1 MAGKASSDDD
11 GGLIADINITPM
23 VDITLVLLIIFMVAA
38 PMIMK
43 QAIKVNLPKA
53 ATGKTAPDTSVS
65 VVIKK
70 DGRTF
75 FIISRGKKDTLRFT
89 ISKDQK
95 VVYAVKRAGER
106 DYSADAA
113 TTVKYLTAFLKEESS
128 VNPKIRAILSADR
141 EVEHG
146 IVVRYM
152 DLLNQCKIS
161 RYAVSVEKPTRAVKP
176 K

>member
-53 ATGKTAPDTSVS
+53 ATGKTAPDTSVA

-70 DGRTF
+70 
-75 FIISRGKKDTLRFT
+75 
-89 ISKDQK
+89 
-95 VVYAVKRAGER
+95 
-106 DYSADAA
+106 
-113 TTVKYLTAFLKEESS
+113 
-128 VNPKIRAILSADR
+128 
-141 EVEHG
+141 
-146 IVVRYM
+146 
-152 DLLNQCKIS
+152 
-161 RYAVSVEKPTRAVKP
+161 
-176 K
+176 

>member
-1 MAGKASSDDD
+1 MAGRSSSDDD

-70 DGRTF
+70 DGHTF
-75 FIISRGKKDTLRFT
+75 VIINRGDKGTIRFT
-89 ISKDQK
+89 IDKDQK
-95 VVYAVKRAGER
+95 VVYAVKRKSDRE
-106 DYSADAA
+106 YSADASSNLD
-113 TTVKYLTAFLKEESS
+113 YLMAFLKEESS
-128 VNPKIRAILSADR
+128 VNPKIRAILSADT
-141 EVEHG
+141 EVQHG
-146 IVVRYM
+146 QVVRYM
-152 DLLNQCKIS
+152 DLLNRAKIS
-161 RYAVSVEKPTRAVKP
+161 RYAVSVEKPVRSGKR

>member
-70 DGRTF
+70 DDRTY
-75 FIISRGKKDTLRFT
+75 FIINRGDKDTLRFT
-89 ISKDQK
+89 IGKDQK
-95 VVYAVKRAGER
+95 VVYAVKRKADR

-113 TTVKYLTAFLKEESS
+113 STLDYLMAFLKEESA
-128 VNPKIRAILSADR
+128 VNPKIRAILSADK

-146 IVVRYM
+146 RVVKYM
-152 DLLNQCKIS
+152 DLLNRAKIS
-161 RYAVSVEKPTRAVKP
+161 RYAVSVEKPARSAKR

>member
-11 GGLIADINITPM
+11 GGLIADINVTPL

-70 DGRTF
+70 DGPTY
-75 FIISRGKKDTLRFT
+75 FIINRGDKDLLRFT
-89 ISKDQK
+89 IAKGGK
-95 VVYAVKRAGER
+95 VVYAVKGKGDR
-106 DYSADAA
+106 DYSQDAS
-113 TTVKYLTAFLKEESS
+113 TNLDYLTSFLKEEAR
-128 VNPKIRAILSADR
+128 VNPKIRAIVSADK

-146 IVVRYM
+146 QVVRYM

-161 RYAVSVEKPTRAVKP
+161 RYAVSVERPTKPARRK
-176 K
+176 

>member
-1 MAGKASSDDD
+1 MAGKSSSDDD

-53 ATGKTAPDTSVS
+53 ASGKTAPDTSVA

-70 DGRTF
+70 SGQTF
-75 FIISRGKKDTLRFT
+75 FIINRGKKDTLKFT
-89 ISKDQK
+89 IGKDQK
-95 VVYAVKRAGER
+95 VVYAVKRKSDRE
-106 DYSADAA
+106 YSADAA
-113 TTVKYLTAFLKEESS
+113 TDLKYLKAFLKEESA
-128 VNPKIRAILSADR
+128 VNPKIRAILSADK
-141 EVEHG
+141 EVDHG
-146 IVVRYM
+146 TVVRYM

-161 RYAVSVEKPTRAVKP
+161 RYAVSVEKPTKAAKQ

>member
-53 ATGKTAPDTSVS
+53 ATGKTAPDTSVA

-70 DGRTF
+70 EGQTY
-75 FIISRGKKDTLRFT
+75 FIINRGDKDTLRFT
-89 ISKDQK
+89 IDKDQN
-95 VVYAVKRAGER
+95 VVYAVKRKSDR
-106 DYSADAA
+106 DYSADA
-113 TTVKYLTAFLKEESS
+113 TSTLKYLMAFLKEEAS
-128 VNPKIRAILSADR
+128 VNPKIRAILSADKN
-141 EVEHG
+141 VEHG
-146 IVVRYM
+146 RVVHYM
-152 DLLNQCKIS
+152 DLLNRAKIS
-161 RYAVSVEKPTRAVKP
+161 RYAVSVEKPSAKP
-176 K
+176 KKK